1 MARCCGVRNGASTH
15 WKGGRTADTPEPV
28 FPRITTV
35 APLLEFVPNFS
46 EGRNRAVV
54 DALVAAMTAV
64 PGVKCLGSELDANH
78 HRSVI
83 TLAGPAPAIAEAA
96 VRGAAAA
103 KQQIDLR
110 THKGEH
116 KRMGALDV
124 CPFVPLAG
132 ASMADAVDTARAV
145 GKRIG
150 KELELPVFLYAE
162 ACTRES
168 RRVLGN
174 FRNKEFE
181 GLSALVGTDPEYAPD
196 FGPARMHPTAGA
208 VAVGARKFLIAYNV
222 NLATQ
227 DVQLAKDIAKAVRE
241 KDGGFKKVQA
251 MGFFLEDKKL
261 SQVSMNLLDY
271 ETTSIRTVFD
281 ATAKMAAAKG
291 VEVAESELVG
301 LAPAA
306 ALDAATA
313 AHIQLPKFDPKQQ
326 IVERKLEALGG

>member
-1 MARCCGVRNGASTH
+1 V
-15 WKGGRTADTPEPV
+15 P
-28 FPRITTV
+28 
-35 APLLEFVPNFS
+35 PLLEFVPNFS
-46 EGRNRAVV
+46 EGKQREVV

-64 PGVKCLGSELDANH
+64 PGVVCLGAELDANH

-103 KQQIDLR
+103 LQRIDLR

-116 KRMGALDV
+116 KRMGAMDV

-132 ASMADAVDTARAV
+132 ATMRDAVETCRTVGARL
-145 GKRIG
+145 G
-150 KELELPVFLYAE
+150 KELGLPVFLYAE
-162 ACTRES
+162 AASRES

-181 GLSALVGTDPEYAPD
+181 GLMALVGTDPEFAPD
-196 FGPARMHPTAGA
+196 FGPLRMHPTAGA

-222 NLATQ
+222 NLRTL

-241 KDGGFKKVQA
+241 KDGGLKKVQA
-251 MGFFLEDKKL
+251 MGFFLDDKQL

-271 ETTSIRTVFD
+271 EVTSIRTAFD
-281 ATAKMAAAKG
+281 AVAKLAAAKG
-291 VEVAESELVG
+291 VKVAESELIG

-306 ALDAATA
+306 AIDAATA
-313 AHIQLPKFDPKQQ
+313 KHIQLPKFDPQEQ
-326 IVERKLEALGG
+326 VVESKLAAMGG